1 MEGSDVLA
9 GTMLDMDRAQ
19 LARLIDHTLL
29 APDATPGQIA
39 MLCVEATELGVAA
52 ICVSPNRLPLTADA
66 LPGGT
71 AVATVIGFPSGSHR
85 PETKAA
91 EAALAIE
98 HGAEEIDMVI
108 DLGLAS
114 AGLWDRLEA
123 EIATVRA
130 AVPRPHNLK
139 VIIESAWL
147 ETDERIV
154 AACRAAEAAGAD
166 YVKTSTGF
174 HPAGG
179 ASLHAVALM
188 AATVDG
194 RLGVKASGGIRT
206 TATALAMVDA
216 GATRLGCSASRV
228 ILEGL

>member
-1 MEGSDVLA
+1 
-9 GTMLDMDRAQ
+9 MDRAA

-29 APDATPGQIA
+29 SPDATPGQIA
-39 MLCVEATELGVAA
+39 MFCGEATTLGVGA
-52 ICVSPNRLPLTADA
+52 ICVSPNRLPLPAGA

-71 AVATVIGFPSGSHR
+71 AVATVVGFPSGSHR

-98 HGAEEIDMVI
+98 HGAVEIDMVI
-108 DLGLAS
+108 DLGLVAG
-114 AGLWDRLEA
+114 GLWGRVEA

-130 AVPRPHNLK
+130 AVPEPHNLK

-147 ETDERIV
+147 QSDERII
-154 AACRAAEAAGAD
+154 AACRAAEAGGAD

-194 RLGVKASGGIRT
+194 RLGVKASGGIRD
-206 TATALAMVDA
+206 TATAVAMVEA
-216 GATRLGCSASRV
+216 GATRLGCSASRR
-228 ILEGL
+228 ILEGLG